1 VSLDH
6 QAADRT
12 NLETAR
18 VRLVEG
24 APPAAQSTPLEAGDA
39 LGVGQVKDKKA
50 RKSEKKSA
58 RSARDPKAAAEPKA
72 GGQGHGKKLK
82 ATKRLAAE
90 LEALSGTL
98 SDLRGRL
105 LHLHTVQLGHRES
118 TATLSRRV
126 SALDG
131 LAAGAREQGERL
143 AARLDRLAQTVEVLG
158 KRVATDS
165 PANGALDGLAERVSR
180 AETALARLQDQA
192 LGSSGTAERAL
203 GELEGRLTALQVLL
217 DAQGGRLDRLAGEL
231 QVARPVPAGDRPW
244 RGELEILER
253 GLDGRLQRLAEG
265 LRETESEARRR
276 VEESRSWTQAQ
287 VARLGWRQALAL
299 GLVVALAGGLLAL
312 QSWRTDRL
320 VAGTSARPQTLAQPL
335 DASDGIEPVIATPV
349 VAQDLLERLRRLESG
364 LSEASR
370 DLAATRQ
377 AAEGSSA
384 RLAEL
389 AEGRQAVVRRLDTL
403 QRDLSGTDKS
413 LALLQERVAR
423 PTSSP
428 DPAPA
433 SAPPQNVPTQSV
445 PTPSADPGYAVQ
457 LIAYHSRARVA
468 PFAEQHG
475 IGERA
480 VVTES
485 RVGGRRAY
493 VVLLGPYGSEPEAA
507 QALAT
512 LSPELRSLGPW
523 VRRLPPGTSLEPWR

>member
-1 VSLDH
+1 MSLDH

-12 NLETAR
+12 TLKTHP

-24 APPAAQSTPLEAGDA
+24 APSAAPPVARDRLD
-39 LGVGQVKDKKA
+39 VGPVADGKA
-50 RKSEKKSA
+50 KKSA
-58 RSARDPKAAAEPKA
+58 KKLAKKARDPKAGAEPGA
-72 GGQGHGKKLK
+72 SGQGHAKKLK

-90 LEALSGTL
+90 LEVLSGTL

-105 LHLHTVQLGHRES
+105 LHLHTVQLGHGES
-118 TATLSRRV
+118 TAALSRRV
-126 SALDG
+126 GALDG
-131 LAAGAREQGERL
+131 LVAGAREQGERL

-158 KRVATDS
+158 ARVATGS
-165 PANGALDGLAERVSR
+165 PASGALDGLAERISR
-180 AETALARLQDQA
+180 AETALGRLQDQA

-217 DAQGGRLDRLAGEL
+217 DAQGSRLDRVARDL
-231 QVARPVPAGDRPW
+231 QVARPAPAGDRPW
-244 RGELEILER
+244 RGELEVLER
-253 GLDGRLQRLAEG
+253 GLDGRLEGLAG
-265 LRETESEARRR
+265 DLRETESEVRRH

-299 GLVVALAGGLLAL
+299 GLVVALVGGLLAL

-320 VAGTSARPQTLAQPL
+320 VAGTTARPQTLAQRSG
-335 DASDGIEPVIATPV
+335 ASDGAAPAIATPA
-349 VAQDLLERLRRLESG
+349 VAQDLLERLRRMESG

-377 AAEGSSA
+377 AMEGSSA

-389 AEGRQAVVRRLDTL
+389 AEGRQAVVQRLDTL
-403 QRDLSGTDKS
+403 QRDLSGTDKA

-423 PTSSP
+423 PASP
-428 DPAPA
+428 PGPTPDSAA
-433 SAPPQNVPTQSV
+433 SQNAPTQSA
-445 PTPSADPGYAVQ
+445 PTPSADPGYAIQ
-457 LIAYHSRARVA
+457 LIAYQSRARVV
-468 PFAEQHG
+468 PFVEQHG
-475 IGERA
+475 LGDRA

-507 QALAT
+507 QAMAA
-512 LSPELRSLGPW
+512 LSPELRALGPW
-523 VRRLPPGTSLEPWR
+523 VRRLSAGASLEPWR